1 MIIQILLICA
11 FALIALAA
19 ARSGPSATHLA
30 YRRLLAVL
38 LLVTAAVAV
47 LFPDI
52 LQWMAELVGV
62 TRGTDLLLYTF
73 VVVSVVVW
81 LRLYRKLAGI
91 EDRIV
96 ELTRAL
102 ALHSSG
108 ERREDDARG
117 PDA

>member
-30 YRRLLAVL
+30 YRRILAAAL
-38 LLVTAAVAV
+38 LLTAAVAV

-73 VVVSVVVW
+73 VVASVVVW
-81 LRLYRKLAGI
+81 LRLYRKLAEI

-96 ELTRAL
+96 RLTRAL
-102 ALHSSG
+102 ALHSSEAAG
-108 ERREDDARG
+108 EDVERGSDA
-117 PDA
+117 